1 VLHQVYTLANPQYTG
16 RVTVPVLWDR
26 QQATIVSNESSEI
39 IRMMNSAFD
48 GLGARPG
55 DYYPLDLRAQIDA
68 VNARIYDTV
77 NNGVYKAG
85 FATSQA
91 AYEESVRS
99 LFDTLDWLEA
109 LSQQRWLVGN
119 RFTEADIRL
128 FTTLI
133 RFDAVYVGHFSATCA
148 ESSTIRPCQPICGIS
163 TNGQASQARSIS
175 CTSRALL

>member
-109 LSQQRWLVGN
+109 SLPAALAGRKSFCRSRHPALYHTDPF
-119 RFTEADIRL
+119 RRRICRALR
-128 FTTLI
+128 
-133 RFDAVYVGHFSATCA
+133 ATCA